1 METWASWPTFLQR
14 LMAPDRPAWHRHSP
28 PGRHKGTRVPP
39 PSDIRNDGPH
49 GPYYASSA
57 DTQPVKAAVAAD
69 LAVWA
74 EPSSKLP
81 LYKIR
86 LAEDEKPDIKRRP
99 YKAWVLL
106 VL

>member
-1 METWASWPTFLQR
+1 MG
-14 LMAPDRPAWHRHSP
+14 P
-28 PGRHKGTRVPP
+28 PGTDTHHREDIKAPGSPP
-39 PSDIRNDGPH
+39 PSDIRNNCPR
-49 GPYYASSA
+49 GPYYRGSA
-57 DTQPVKAAVAAD
+57 DTQTAAAAD
-69 LAVWA
+69 LAVSA
-74 EPSSKLP
+74 ETSSKLP